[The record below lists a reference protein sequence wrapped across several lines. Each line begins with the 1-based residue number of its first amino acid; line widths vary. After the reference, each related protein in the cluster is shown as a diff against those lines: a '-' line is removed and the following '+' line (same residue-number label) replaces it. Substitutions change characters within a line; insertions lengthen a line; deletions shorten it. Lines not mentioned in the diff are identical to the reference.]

1 MLGYVVIGIIF
12 LAGISL
18 CVRLNRNNLKQ
29 VDHVELDL
37 GQVTDMEQIN
47 EMCDMFWEDVR
58 CDQDEDND
66 LKENEIDCNKPMRV
80 EQKIAFIRHTCYII
94 MNVGMNMRQ
103 MVVISQYAD
112 ALIANAK
119 FLIIWS
125 QCLNGLIKCPVS
137 VSR

>member
-1 MLGYVVIGIIF
+1 MFEGMEINGVPVLN
-12 LAGISL
+12 
-18 CVRLNRNNLKQ
+18 VRLFDKY
-29 VDHVELDL
+29 
-37 GQVTDMEQIN
+37 
-47 EMCDMFWEDVR
+47 
-58 CDQDEDND
+58 

-125 QCLNGLIKCPVS
+125 QLIKCPVS

>member
-47 EMCDMFWEDVR
+47 EMCDMFWEDL
-58 CDQDEDND
+58 C
-66 LKENEIDCNKPMRV
+66 LKEWK
-80 EQKIAFIRHTCYII
+80 
-94 MNVGMNMRQ
+94 
-103 MVVISQYAD
+103 
-112 ALIANAK
+112 
-119 FLIIWS
+119 
-125 QCLNGLIKCPVS
+125 
-137 VSR
+137 